1 MRVLFRCYG
10 RLKNS
15 SAKRTEQILQA
26 FYTLYLKAHLHVNSF
41 LGESKNN
48 VTTRHLAIKTL
59 DSFERMV
66 ANLRTDK
73 PPDAIEFIADMAAFT
88 DKAVLSVAQRS
99 ALKWM
104 FGHAL
109 ATLRSLLPSLYEHW
123 AETKRVKL
131 RELIKISINFV
142 SRSLEQVTTQSEM
155 EALLSTRLEGIRNPM
170 IFEIRTRCMWTERWS
185 LKDVVQYEKL
195 LDPGFRFSGKDEKN
209 NLSMDILNRVS
220 VTIINMIKVELES
233 EVYAVECIRL
243 WSLLVECALHITT
256 NEVSMFT
263 FVPDAMIQAK
273 QKLSECQ
280 MTWDNLMAFMDAV
293 ANDMNRVFKLD
304 LWADER
310 PKVLSRTPNAIQAV
324 VYGLSVL
331 WDIQRRT
338 SIHAIN
344 RAFVDIP
351 RRPLFM
357 SFRQIYDSHVVHGSD
372 CFGTTVALHEVAKA
386 YPGLMKLV
394 VEKKKGAKRSFHGMF
409 MAKIVFDRCVLTH
422 QVCPETL
429 NLEGARLVALQ
440 KKAHFLMDA
449 VIILD
454 CCLESEH
461 APALEYIR
469 AFTGERLL
477 PVFMPMLSPAS
488 ADKAEFRGKHQ
499 RVEFEK
505 QLAKLV
511 AVGALQMTK
520 LVWNGAHA
528 CMQPELDAIIRE
540 LTVLIDI
547 NRCIYRRKYSELIHK
562 LVLIDG

>member
-1 MRVLFRCYG
+1 
-10 RLKNS
+10 
-15 SAKRTEQILQA
+15 
-26 FYTLYLKAHLHVNSF
+26 
-41 LGESKNN
+41 
-48 VTTRHLAIKTL
+48 
-59 DSFERMV
+59 
-66 ANLRTDK
+66 
-73 PPDAIEFIADMAAFT
+73 
-88 DKAVLSVAQRS
+88 
-99 ALKWM
+99 
-104 FGHAL
+104 
-109 ATLRSLLPSLYEHW
+109 
-123 AETKRVKL
+123 
-131 RELIKISINFV
+131 
-142 SRSLEQVTTQSEM
+142 
-155 EALLSTRLEGIRNPM
+155 
-170 IFEIRTRCMWTERWS
+170 
-185 LKDVVQYEKL
+185 
-195 LDPGFRFSGKDEKN
+195 
-209 NLSMDILNRVS
+209 
-220 VTIINMIKVELES
+220 
-233 EVYAVECIRL
+233 
-243 WSLLVECALHITT
+243 
-256 NEVSMFT
+256 
-263 FVPDAMIQAK
+263 
-273 QKLSECQ
+273 
-280 MTWDNLMAFMDAV
+280 
-293 ANDMNRVFKLD
+293 
-304 LWADER
+304 
-310 PKVLSRTPNAIQAV
+310 
-324 VYGLSVL
+324 
-331 WDIQRRT
+331 
-338 SIHAIN
+338 
-344 RAFVDIP
+344 
-351 RRPLFM
+351 
-357 SFRQIYDSHVVHGSD
+357 
-372 CFGTTVALHEVAKA
+372 
-386 YPGLMKLV
+386 MKLV

-499 RVEFEK
+499 RAEFEK